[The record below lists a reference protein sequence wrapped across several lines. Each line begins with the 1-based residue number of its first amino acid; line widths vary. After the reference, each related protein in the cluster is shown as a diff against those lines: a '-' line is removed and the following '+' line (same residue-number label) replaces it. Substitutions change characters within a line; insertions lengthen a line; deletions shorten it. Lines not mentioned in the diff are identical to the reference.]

1 LKVLAAPIGQSA
13 SMATAQIVITNG
25 TLMTTPLD
33 RATHLELVARLKSS
47 YPELPDAPTPDLID
61 HERFTAYVKTPH
73 DVGGEPSAPL
83 EFENKQ
89 YEAWEE
95 NTYVTCEVLGWRGI
109 WHSEERRRIGN
120 VDLGRTIYLGLPY
133 YGRWLLAV
141 ARILVDKHHIGLSEL
156 AQRTAEVK
164 ARYAGGLR
172 GKPLEAKP
180 KFEGDPTKVKRNR
193 HHTHAVGKG
202 DPQVFAGQAGDPKF
216 KVGDRVVV
224 RELPVLF
231 YTRTQEYLRGAKGE
245 IAVVSYESPAAEDET
260 WDGAEQKPEWFYI
273 VRFNLSELWHGYT
286 GPSNDTLQT
295 EIPERWLAAAG

>member
-164 ARYAGGLR
+164 ARYAGGLQ